1 MRRFALP
8 LLWIA
13 SALRSFCADAP
24 VTTLALP
31 HALRPEE
38 AVFLELKLGSLARG
52 LRVEVSTPS
61 GRSLGAISPFGAR
74 AGADSGTYTIPV
86 PPDAVS
92 GDHLAI
98 VIRVNDGGR
107 KRSPAE
113 KEIRSIAV
121 KVSGPGS
128 RP

>member
-1 MRRFALP
+1 MPRVP
-8 LLWIA
+8 PWQ
-13 SALRSFCADAP
+13 
-24 VTTLALP
+24 
-31 HALRPEE
+31 E

-61 GRSLGAISPFGAR
+61 GRSLGAVSPFGAR

-92 GDHLAI
+92 GDHISLI
-98 VIRVNDGGR
+98 IRINDRGR
-107 KRSPAE
+107 KRSPVG
-113 KEIRSIAV
+113 KEIQSVEV
-121 KVSGPGS
+121 KVSGPAS